1 MSEFDPHAGR
11 VVSRRKHIRFH
22 LTSEKQETQPERA
35 SRTPSVATNASGVP
49 TAAAEVTPFESCV
62 FTRLFAFLGTQAA
75 WILCAQEQRF
85 TADEAWNRAP
95 FFHLMNRLK
104 KKKDD
109 RDRSAFLEKGHSLP
123 ASEGP
128 GYQRTGWTAG
138 IYPALRADGQ
148 ILLGLSHRRL

>member
-1 MSEFDPHAGR
+1 M
-11 VVSRRKHIRFH
+11 
-22 LTSEKQETQPERA
+22 
-35 SRTPSVATNASGVP
+35 ATNASGAP

-104 KKKDD
+104 KK
-109 RDRSAFLEKGHSLP
+109 R
-123 ASEGP
+123 
-128 GYQRTGWTAG
+128 
-138 IYPALRADGQ
+138 
-148 ILLGLSHRRL
+148 